1 MKGAGKQMLVSNHL
15 SENTTKK
22 TMVTTALP
30 FLSLGRFLSPAA
42 DKGHVLDPFVL
53 LPLQLE
59 PGIPDCSAV
68 ECDPHP
74 SFT

>member
-1 MKGAGKQMLVSNHL
+1 MKGVGKQMLVSNQL
-15 SENTTKK
+15 SENATKK
-22 TMVTTALP
+22 TMLTTALP

-42 DKGHVLDPFVL
+42 DDGHVLDLIIL

-59 PGIPDCSAV
+59 PGVPDCSAV
-68 ECDPHP
+68 ECDPYP